1 VPQPPDPTPQP
12 TGEPIVSIAVPG
24 FRTGLARSLDLS
36 VHATPQLRPA
46 SIYIGLLF
54 LGVLGPVVL
63 LIIVVLGRHPIIVDA
78 IGSALIGEQT
88 PLTDP
93 AARDALLTLVPV
105 FLIAFVGLVGVSVD
119 AQAIA
124 IVVLAGRLVGEPVPL
139 RPAIA
144 WARSRFWVLLRGIF
158 LVGIPAAIVSA
169 LLTEFLAPV
178 LGRDTEGTVLVA
190 STLSTLAVLPL
201 VYVAAGIVLGEVGAI
216 EAARRSIRLAR
227 ARWGLALLI
236 SAVGIGIGY
245 IQAFALGSGADVLVR
260 IGIALN
266 LGFDRGTLAAAAT
279 VVLTLAAI
287 VALGSLTF
295 TVAALAAAPQVL
307 GFLSLTGY
315 LGGVRSAAA
324 SSQRP
329 AARWVSV
336 PMAAGIALGILIAA
350 LGLAPVFG

>member
-1 VPQPPDPTPQP
+1 
-12 TGEPIVSIAVPG
+12 VPG

-36 VHATPQLRPA
+36 AHATPQLRPA

-63 LIIVVLGRHPIIVDA
+63 LIIAILGRHPIIADA
-78 IGSALIGEQT
+78 IGRALIGEQT

-93 AARDALLTLVPV
+93 EARDALLTLVPV
-105 FLIAFVGLVGVSVD
+105 FLIAMVGLVGVSVD

-139 RPAIA
+139 RSSIA
-144 WARSRFWVLLRGIF
+144 WSRSRFWTLLRGSF

-169 LLTEFLAPV
+169 LLTEYLAPV
-178 LGRDTEGTVLVA
+178 LGRDSEGTVLVA

-324 SSQRP
+324 TSMPP

-336 PMAAGIALGILIAA
+336 PMTAGIVFGILIAA
-350 LGLAPVFG
+350 LGVATVFG